1 MLDMNNFLLKS
12 FYRLFNKVKYKNYKN
27 LSQIK
32 KDKKLFKEN
41 FEEYI
46 NQIQSNLKKKKEISF
61 LHSGHTG
68 DIINILPIL
77 KELSE
82 THVCKLYIQIGS
94 LNKKFYPNHPAGKVF
109 MNKKIYD
116 MLLPLLSKQQ
126 YIESIEIFN
135 NQNIDINFDL
145 IKELPIKL
153 NFDSMKYGCHISG
166 IQPDLNQIFL
176 NVEEHPEIQNKIVV
190 LRSLRYHNHFIN
202 YNFLNKYDDVYFIGM
217 DYEYSE
223 LKKDINNLKFY
234 NCKNFL
240 DMAQIIKSS
249 RLFIGNSSLGFT
261 LAEGLKVPRLLEA
274 YPFNGS
280 QQVHGLNG
288 YDFYF
293 QTHFEKFF
301 KLLYNK

>member
-1 MLDMNNFLLKS
+1 MLDINNFLLKS
-12 FYRLFNKVKYKNYKN
+12 FYSLFNQVKFKNYKN
-27 LSQIK
+27 LLQIK
-32 KDKKLFKEN
+32 KDKKLFKGN

-77 KELSE
+77 KEFSK
-82 THVCKLYIQIGS
+82 THDCKLYIQIGS
-94 LNKKFYPNHPAGKVF
+94 LNKKFYPNHPAGKMF
-109 MNKKIYD
+109 MNKKIYN
-116 MLLPLLSKQQ
+116 MLLPLLFKQQ
-126 YIESIEIFN
+126 YIKSTEIFN
-135 NQNIDINFDL
+135 NQNIDINFDI
-145 IKELPIKL
+145 IKKLPIKL
-153 NFDSMKYGCHISG
+153 NFDSMKYGCHIAG
-166 IQPDLNQIFL
+166 VQPDLSQVFL
-176 NVEEHPEIQNKIVV
+176 DVDEHLEMQNKIVI
-190 LRSLRYHNHFIN
+190 LRSLRYQNHFIN
-202 YNFLNKYDDVYFIGM
+202 YNFLNKYEDVYFIGM

-223 LKKDINNLKFY
+223 LKKIINNLKFY

-274 YPFNGS
+274 YPFSGS

-301 KLLYNK
+301 KLLYDK

>member
-1 MLDMNNFLLKS
+1 MLDINNFLLKS
-12 FYRLFNKVKYKNYKN
+12 FYSLFNQVKFKNYKN
-27 LSQIK
+27 LLQIK
-32 KDKKLFKEN
+32 KDKKLFKGN

-77 KELSE
+77 KEFSK
-82 THVCKLYIQIGS
+82 THDCKLYIQIGS
-94 LNKKFYPNHPAGKVF
+94 LNKNFYPNHPAGKMF
-109 MNKKIYD
+109 MNKKIYN
-116 MLLPLLSKQQ
+116 MLLPLLFKQQ
-126 YIESIEIFN
+126 YIKSTEIFN
-135 NQNIDINFDL
+135 NQNIDINFDI
-145 IKELPIKL
+145 IKKLPIKL
-153 NFDSMKYGCHISG
+153 NFDSMKYGCHIAG
-166 IQPDLNQIFL
+166 VQPDLSQVFL
-176 NVEEHPEIQNKIVV
+176 DVDEHLEMQNKIVI
-190 LRSLRYHNHFIN
+190 LRSLRYQNHFIN
-202 YNFLNKYDDVYFIGM
+202 YNFLNKYEDVYFIGM

-223 LKKDINNLKFY
+223 LKKIINNLKFY

-274 YPFNGS
+274 YPFSGS

-301 KLLYNK
+301 KLLYDK